1 MMAAMVML
9 MMMIMMKV
17 IMTVNDDNNLQKLMI
32 MIYLQKLMI
41 MICGL
46 TSRNIQGQEHAM
58 EPLERSNTLPVNQT
72 LGFLL
77 DWTN

>member
-1 MMAAMVML
+1 MMAALVML

-32 MIYLQKLMI
+32 MI
-41 MICGL
+41 CGL
-46 TSRNIQGQEHAM
+46 TSRNIQGQEHVM
-58 EPLERSNTLPVNQT
+58 EPLKRSNTLPVSQT